1 MSSEKELSEIH
12 DPLTALM
19 RDQGQRRYG
28 KGFEHIARE
37 TAKRER
43 QKNKLTGGHN
53 DLGFQKFV
61 QHNAKTSI
69 PKPAAKKVSIAPSQ
83 YHQTPKRDASHSSAE
98 HQYKSTFK
106 NRVQAVKSSF
116 FKSHKF

>member
-61 QHNAKTSI
+61 QHFQGLSLLRC
-69 PKPAAKKVSIAPSQ
+69 PKQKSE
-83 YHQTPKRDASHSSAE
+83 SH
-98 HQYKSTFK
+98 Y
-106 NRVQAVKSSF
+106 
-116 FKSHKF
+116 